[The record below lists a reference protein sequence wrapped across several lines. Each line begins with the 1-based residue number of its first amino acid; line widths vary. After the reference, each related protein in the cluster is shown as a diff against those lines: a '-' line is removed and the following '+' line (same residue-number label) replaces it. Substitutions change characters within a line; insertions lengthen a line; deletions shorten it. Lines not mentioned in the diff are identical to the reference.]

1 MLDHLTDSLLCQ
13 WYPVHHPLRLG
24 FLHRGESFLQLWV
37 DCLLFWLFCHHETA
51 VALIR
56 VQIEK
61 KTGKRIRNVQ
71 NQNQPYFVSLE
82 IPEMHLN
89 HSVELLRLRQS
100 HPLSHVHG
108 AHHGAAPNIF
118 NLWKQYWY
126 CIGTVWVQAYWY
138 WHGYLVTSVL
148 IAICDMKFTRAQNQ
162 VSFTAA
168 KLNLA
173 DFTFSLSLARIGFP
187 SSLSSSSAHRGS
199 LTVA

>member
-1 MLDHLTDSLLCQ
+1 MLDHLADSLLCQ

-89 HSVELLRLRQS
+89 HSVELFWLSQS

-108 AHHGAAPNIF
+108 AHHGAAPNIS

-126 CIGTVWVQAYWY
+126 WY
-138 WHGYLVTSVL
+138 WHRLGTSVL
-148 IAICDMKFTRAQNQ
+148 
-162 VSFTAA
+162 V
-168 KLNLA
+168 
-173 DFTFSLSLARIGFP
+173 LARLFSYKRIDCNMWHEIYTSTKSGIFH
-187 SSLSSSSAHRGS
+187 SCKA
-199 LTVA
+199 